1 MLLKLKA
8 NTAPGISGIGYMLIK
23 QANTETQKVFR
34 NFASICIAK
43 GEYRLSRKLAKLT
56 LFLKIQN
63 GVTI

>member
-43 GEYRLSRKLAKLT
+43 GEIP
-56 LFLKIQN
+56 LK
-63 GVTI
+63 